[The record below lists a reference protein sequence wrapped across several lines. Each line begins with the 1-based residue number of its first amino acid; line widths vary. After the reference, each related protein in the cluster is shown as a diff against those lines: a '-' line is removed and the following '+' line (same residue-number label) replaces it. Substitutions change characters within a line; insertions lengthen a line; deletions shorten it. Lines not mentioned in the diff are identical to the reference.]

1 MNRNKKENQGA
12 PVSVKIICAVLVGAL
27 VLGVLAT
34 AIMLLMA

>member
-12 PVSVKIICAVLVGAL
+12 PVSVKVVCAILVGAL

-34 AIMLLMA
+34 VIMLLLA